1 MKERDAT
8 LITHLAWGQMEVTA
22 GGQIFHFKDCKV
34 WPGGAVAWDWNDT
47 GTQHEPGIRPADIQ
61 DILEKGV
68 EVVILARG
76 VFSRLGVCPE
86 TEELLRARGIEYHIM
101 ETKQAV
107 ALYNDLA
114 RQGRK
119 VGGVFHSTC

>member
-1 MKERDAT
+1 MEERDAT

-34 WPGGAVAWDWNDT
+34 WPGGVVAWDWNDT

>member
-1 MKERDAT
+1 MEERKTT
-8 LITHLAWGQMEVTA
+8 LITNLAWGQMEIAV
-22 GGQIFHFKDCKV
+22 GGQVFHFKDCKV
-34 WPGGAVAWDWNDT
+34 WPGGAVAWNWNDT
-47 GTQHEPGIRPADIQ
+47 GTQHEPGIQPADIE

-68 EVVILARG
+68 DMVILARG

-86 TEELLRARGIEYHIM
+86 TEQLLRTRGVEYHIM

-107 ALYNDLA
+107 ALFNDLA

-119 VGGVFHSTC
+119 VAGLFHSTC